1 MIDVKAELTVDFVEP
16 SYPKSPLEIAQE
28 YKTLKEYNVITDID
42 IMLEHNP
49 DMTPEEAEKKYYAN
63 KKINE
68 KMRMS
73 LPPLVTQTQGT
84 NEQQKRDAE

>member
-49 DMTPEEAEKKYYAN
+49 DMTPEEAEAKYYAN

-68 KMRMS
+68 KMRIS
-73 LPPLVTQTQGT
+73 LPPLEVKEN
-84 NEQQKRDAE
+84 NEPDRQ